1 MDITPRI
8 RYLSLE
14 IRHAHHKKEGEYIF
28 FYIHSLFLYLWSFR
42 RSDATLP
49 DQRAKQ
55 TGKSERIMR
64 STKRIILADGSRL
77 VREMLHHALDKVEHL
92 QIVDE
97 VPDHERLPLSIEK
110 FEPEWVIVPLAY
122 SNSMRDWIDTCRT
135 GHPAVGFVFLSPH
148 QNQIKMKW
156 QTSCE
161 EEYSDLSLQE
171 FIQILEKDL
180 QHI

>member
-1 MDITPRI
+1 
-8 RYLSLE
+8 
-14 IRHAHHKKEGEYIF
+14 
-28 FYIHSLFLYLWSFR
+28 
-42 RSDATLP
+42 
-49 DQRAKQ
+49 
-55 TGKSERIMR
+55 MR
-64 STKRIILADGSRL
+64 SKKRIILADGSRL

-161 EEYSDLSLQE
+161 QEYSDLSLQE

>member
-1 MDITPRI
+1 M
-8 RYLSLE
+8 
-14 IRHAHHKKEGEYIF
+14 RHGSYEKREEYIY

-49 DQRAKQ
+49 EQRAKQ
-55 TGKSERIMR
+55 TGKSEWIMS
-64 STKRIILADGSRL
+64 STKRIILAHGSRL
-77 VREMLHHALDKVEHL
+77 VREMLHHALDKAEQL

-97 VPDHERLPLSIEK
+97 VPDREGLPLSIET
-110 FEPEWVIVPLAY
+110 FAPEWVILPLPY
-122 SNSMRDWIDTCRT
+122 SSSMGDWIDTCST
-135 GHPAVGFVFLSPH
+135 GHPSVGFVFVSPH

-161 EEYSDLSLQE
+161 EEYSDLSLKE
-171 FIQILEKDL
+171 FIQILEKDP